1 MKKLIVSSLLGLGAL
16 TISCENHPKNLAS
29 ISQNNFNFKSVSFPS
44 KDGKIRVYADYYD
57 ANSKNA
63 PLILAFHQAGSSRGV
78 YRDIAPRLVAL
89 GFNVLAVDLRSGY
102 KFGNVLNESFAEANS
117 KNLPTQFEN
126 SIPDIE
132 AAYDYATKTLNA
144 KKVIYFGSSYSA
156 SLGFY
161 SVGTHPKDYAA
172 LVTFSPGEYFKI
184 GNKKI
189 ADFAKEVDI
198 PTFVSSAK
206 NEKSHWIDIYNHIKS
221 TKKQDFLPT
230 NWEGYHGEVTL
241 SSNFPDAEDYWK
253 PLTTFLKTVK

>member
-1 MKKLIVSSLLGLGAL
+1 MKKLIVLSLLGLGVL
-16 TISCENHPKNLAS
+16 TISCESHPKNLAS
-29 ISQNNFNFKSVSFPS
+29 ISQNNFNFKSISFPS

-117 KNLPTQFEN
+117 KNLPKQFEN
-126 SIPDIE
+126 SVPDIE
-132 AAYDYATKTLNA
+132 AAYDYAKKNLNA

-161 SVGTHPKDYAA
+161 SVSKHPQDYAA

-184 GNKKI
+184 ENKTI
-189 ADFAKEVDI
+189 ADFAKDVNI

-206 NEKSHWIDIYNHIKS
+206 DEKSHWIEIFNNVKS

-241 SSNFPDAEDYWK
+241 SSNFPDAEEYWK
-253 PLTTFLKTVK
+253 PLTKFLKTVK